1 MSFYTAKV
9 HLSMLFS
16 INIRPKIDVVN
27 VHDVEMDIFR
37 TYFTHFWTKMT
48 YLWKEI
54 LTFAREIFNYDVT

>member
-1 MSFYTAKV
+1 
-9 HLSMLFS
+9 MLFS
-16 INIRPKIDVVN
+16 INIRPKSDVVN